1 MQAIEFK
8 THAHDGLIKI
18 PEAYR
23 AWFEKPFK
31 VILLAEEPASPQ
43 NLAEAFH
50 LLAGLSDDFMVDGRQ
65 QPPLQ
70 TRAEL

>member
-8 THAHDGLIKI
+8 THAHDGVIKI
-18 PEAYR
+18 PEIYS
-23 AWFEKPFK
+23 AWYEKPFK
-31 VILLAEEPASPQ
+31 VILLADEQESVQ
-43 NLAEAFH
+43 NLAEAFD
-50 LLAGLSDDFMVDGRQ
+50 LLTGLSDDFMADGRQ

>member
-1 MQAIEFK
+1 MQAIEFEAQ
-8 THAHDGLIKI
+8 AHDGVIKI

-31 VILLAEEPASPQ
+31 VILLAPEAAPEQ

-50 LLAGLSDDFMVDGRQ
+50 LLSSLSDDFMEEGRQ
-65 QPPLQ
+65 QPALQ
-70 TRAEL
+70 TREDL